1 MANRFASVDRSAVPD
16 WAASLGLDLDEHQRA
31 ILNPG
36 IRRGILKC
44 CRK

>member
-1 MANRFASVDRSAVPD
+1 MVNRFGSVRRSEAPD